1 MPWHSLAPQDDISVE
16 RDITGAIKPSEQ
28 KPPLHFCPTGHVLF
42 AIQGSLAEPPRTMGA
57 SIYGLGV
64 FISCITISAIIVTAI
79 TNPNPD
85 SPNMGAILSDVVS
98 EKAQRT
104 HIMGTQIIHLLVKL
118 EYQLS
123 DRIH

>member
-1 MPWHSLAPQDDISVE
+1 M
-16 RDITGAIKPSEQ
+16 
-28 KPPLHFCPTGHVLF
+28 
-42 AIQGSLAEPPRTMGA
+42 QGSLAEPPRTMGA

-64 FISCITISAIIVTAI
+64 FISCTTTSAIIVTAI

-104 HIMGTQIIHLLVKL
+104 YIMDIQVIHLLVKL